1 MSTRRYTYF
10 NETLI
15 QGNQYLNDN
24 IIKSIQDKDGRK
36 FSCLPCQKKLN
47 KESHIYFEGL
57 SRHLSSFSHKK
68 TATNDKEK
76 TELAL
81 AIKYLTEKE
90 EIDTKNNE
98 LQMKKKDRGSLMEVE
113 KVPENQ
119 GEMEKDTSSA
129 EEIQENDEEFKNED
143 IGKKQKNRNK
153 PLPKNNELLNFRF
166 QVTEFLINN
175 NLSFNLT
182 ENFAFFLRKLLGEY
196 SVNSLQ
202 SFTVNRN
209 HISEIAK
216 FGISPSLK
224 EEYLKIL
231 ETTPYSVSLDESGSK
246 GNTQYL
252 AISARFLPSI
262 EATQTVTKLLGLLE
276 MKTSASGETLYQML
290 TDFLFSNDH
299 EGKRRKNLMGVSTDG
314 ASNMISLKDA
324 GLTNRLRNDIP
335 HVIVT
340 INFCH
345 ALNLVLK
352 ACIKQFPK
360 EYRKFME
367 DVAKTF
373 SKSPQKVQKLKEI
386 ICHSHKEEKVL
397 SIIKYVKTRWSSF
410 QECLSRILEM
420 REPLKSFFEKEKDT
434 KKLSFFDL
442 ENTLILQLLLCLVN
456 KVNKYIKLFQKD
468 NLDMMSIVFILKE
481 CAITLGDFK
490 YKILDDHEN
499 FTVIKPFMDND
510 EYYHKIEKFLL
521 DQNVQET
528 LKERTFEEFQSYF
541 IEKHPNFQKDL
552 LNVSEEFRAKFF
564 ELAKIF
570 LMTALQ
576 QIKDR
581 LPWEPSKI
589 IILTDAFKMKNTSS
603 IKNLQILGTYFSNV
617 IPENELSK
625 FNDELISLEVNGLQV
640 VVRCAVLLS
649 APRYKTPFGDHE
661 TEKLLEREIEQLK
674 R

>member
-1 MSTRRYTYF
+1 
-10 NETLI
+10 
-15 QGNQYLNDN
+15 
-24 IIKSIQDKDGRK
+24 
-36 FSCLPCQKKLN
+36 
-47 KESHIYFEGL
+47 
-57 SRHLSSFSHKK
+57 
-68 TATNDKEK
+68 
-76 TELAL
+76 
-81 AIKYLTEKE
+81 
-90 EIDTKNNE
+90 
-98 LQMKKKDRGSLMEVE
+98 V
-113 KVPENQ
+113 
-119 GEMEKDTSSA
+119 
-129 EEIQENDEEFKNED
+129 
-143 IGKKQKNRNK
+143 
-153 PLPKNNELLNFRF
+153 
-166 QVTEFLINN
+166 
-175 NLSFNLT
+175 
-182 ENFAFFLRKLLGEY
+182 
-196 SVNSLQ
+196 
-202 SFTVNRN
+202 
-209 HISEIAK
+209 
-216 FGISPSLK
+216 
-224 EEYLKIL
+224 
-231 ETTPYSVSLDESGSK
+231 
-246 GNTQYL
+246 
-252 AISARFLPSI
+252 
-262 EATQTVTKLLGLLE
+262 
-276 MKTSASGETLYQML
+276 
-290 TDFLFSNDH
+290 
-299 EGKRRKNLMGVSTDG
+299 
-314 ASNMISLKDA
+314 
-324 GLTNRLRNDIP
+324 
-335 HVIVT
+335 
-340 INFCH
+340 
-345 ALNLVLK
+345 K

-499 FTVIKPFMDND
+499 FTVIKPFMNND

-640 VVRCAVLLS
+640 KRTIKSNPGDFLVGWNQMKKNYPLTYSLARSIQTLPYSTVPIERAFSTLTDVKTIKRNKLSVESIESCLLCKQEFKDEKFCFS
-649 APRYKTPFGDHE
+649 EDMILRYEKALKEKKKATIIQQKKNLPSSQINTVSECPPVNLSQSPEKIEIE
-661 TEKLLEREIEQLK
+661 TEQEPLKNFETMFKTYMENAKVQFFNFFSSPLEMPQTETSAFHVEESRKRKGTTKLINENLKMSKYNSQTKSNFALEKDSEEIEDQSQNDK
-674 R
+674 IEEETI

>member
-166 QVTEFLINN
+166 QVAEFLINN
-175 NLSFNLT
+175 NLSFNLA

-340 INFCH
+340 HDFCH

-420 REPLKSFFEKEKDT
+420 REP
-434 KKLSFFDL
+434 
-442 ENTLILQLLLCLVN
+442 
-456 KVNKYIKLFQKD
+456 
-468 NLDMMSIVFILKE
+468 
-481 CAITLGDFK
+481 
-490 YKILDDHEN
+490 
-499 FTVIKPFMDND
+499 
-510 EYYHKIEKFLL
+510 
-521 DQNVQET
+521 
-528 LKERTFEEFQSYF
+528 
-541 IEKHPNFQKDL
+541 
-552 LNVSEEFRAKFF
+552 
-564 ELAKIF
+564 
-570 LMTALQ
+570 
-576 QIKDR
+576 
-581 LPWEPSKI
+581 
-589 IILTDAFKMKNTSS
+589 
-603 IKNLQILGTYFSNV
+603 
-617 IPENELSK
+617 
-625 FNDELISLEVNGLQV
+625 
-640 VVRCAVLLS
+640 
-649 APRYKTPFGDHE
+649 
-661 TEKLLEREIEQLK
+661 
-674 R
+674 